1 MDPFKIVIFKAKSGY
16 FFDGIC
22 YFRFYLGS
30 LGSLNVYKSTESL
43 FLLKQNQSLFLL
55 KQNQAHP
62 YKVKH
67 CLLKYLL
74 DC

>member
-1 MDPFKIVIFKAKSGY
+1 MGSSWIPLKLLVFKAKSKY
-16 FFDGIC
+16 FFDSIC
-22 YFRFYLGS
+22 YFRCYLDS
-30 LGSLNVYKSTESL
+30 LGPLIGCKSTE
-43 FLLKQNQSLFLL
+43 SLFLL